1 MARRVSELLTGM
13 AGVYS
18 EQLALYGR
26 LHEMTVLE
34 LSAIEAGD
42 ALGLAELL
50 RLEDVLIGQAKEL
63 EAMQRELR
71 ELLCSLLPAQRLDMD
86 QLACLA
92 EPRVYIRFKQ
102 LVGELN
108 TMLGMLEEQKKRNIV
123 VLSEKLSLLRRES
136 LALRQGKQAAD
147 TYAGAGDEEGA
158 VLDLKQ

>member
-1 MARRVSELLTGM
+1 M

-26 LHEMTVLE
+26 LHEMTLLE

-50 RLEDVLIGQAKEL
+50 RLEEVLIGQAREL

-71 ELLCSLLPAQRLDMD
+71 ELLCSVLPAQRLDMD

-102 LVGELN
+102 LLGELSSL
-108 TMLGMLEEQKKRNIV
+108 LGRLEEQKKHNIMA
-123 VLSEKLSLLRRES
+123 LTEKMALLRQEA
-136 LALRQGKQAAD
+136 LDLRQGKQAA
-147 TYAGAGDEEGA
+147 GAYTGACADEA
-158 VLDLKQ
+158 AILDLKQ